1 MGQSFIVL
9 RSHRTKRLFLLA
21 LSSVLSIAL
30 LIRSFHVSAFA
41 NASQSQRTDADNQ
54 VVIHQYESPK
64 MDAVNLYWIEVT
76 QGIILVDAG
85 RFLSQARYA
94 LEEIRSKSN
103 KPIIGILITHPHT
116 DHYGGLPI
124 FARAA
129 ISNVPIYGSEIT
141 SNDIRTD
148 GQGFIQIRKEL
159 HGNDF
164 PDRADIPLPNRI
176 VKDGDTFQLGGL
188 MFRVIDL
195 PKNETL
201 GTTLYHLPNQRVL
214 FAGDVITNKSI
225 PFLINGFSGNWLNQ
239 LNMLSQRYSDQM
251 VYHGH
256 GQPGV
261 AKPLIAELSGYI
273 STLRQQVGNAL
284 KSDNAITP
292 EEKSA
297 IVTAMKK
304 QYPNY
309 ETSMVVQNLLE
320 RNIDGISQELKQTM

>member
-1 MGQSFIVL
+1 MSFLVL
-9 RSHRTKRLFLLA
+9 RSHRIKRWFVF
-21 LSSVLSIAL
+21 VLSTVLIVAL
-30 LIRSFHVSAFA
+30 LINDGRVNGLT
-41 NASQSQRTDADNQ
+41 NASQPRRTAADNQ
-54 VVIHQYESPK
+54 VVIHRYESPK
-64 MDAVNLYWIEVT
+64 MDAVNLYWIEAT

-94 LEEIRSKSN
+94 LEEIRSQSN
-103 KPIIGILITHPHT
+103 KPIIGILLTHPHT
-116 DHYGGLPI
+116 DHYGGLPV

-129 ISNVPIYGSEIT
+129 VKDVPIYASEIT
-141 SNDIRTD
+141 ANDIRTD
-148 GQGFIQIRKEL
+148 GQGFIKLRKEL

-164 PDRADIPLPNRI
+164 PDRTEIPLPNRI
-176 VKDGDTFQLGGL
+176 VKDRETFQLGGL
-188 MFRVIDL
+188 TFRVIDL

-214 FAGDVITNKSI
+214 FTGDIVTNKSI

-239 LNMLSQRYSDQM
+239 LSMLSQRYSDQM

-261 AKPLIAELSGYI
+261 AQPLITELSGYI

-284 KSDNAITP
+284 KSDNEITP

-304 QYPNY
+304 QYPDY
-309 ETSMVVQNLLE
+309 ETSMVVQNLQE
-320 RNIDGISQELKQTM
+320 RNIDGIAKELQQTM